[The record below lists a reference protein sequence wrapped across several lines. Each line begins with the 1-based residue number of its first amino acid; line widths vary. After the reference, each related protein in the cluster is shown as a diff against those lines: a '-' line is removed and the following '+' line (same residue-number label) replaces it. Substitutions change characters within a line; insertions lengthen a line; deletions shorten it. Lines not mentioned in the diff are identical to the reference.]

1 MNNKQDAHMTRKLW
15 TARSSSFTP
24 CGGPVAIKAVCAR
37 TGLHCVNKLDV
48 CMTAW
53 TSLDNVVC
61 GHAQHGVACTYPV
74 SSLWS
79 VTEDIFSAHTSEQAL
94 GAPVNS

>member
-1 MNNKQDAHMTRKLW
+1 MTRKLW
-15 TARSSSFTP
+15 TARSSSCTP
-24 CGGPVAIKAVCAR
+24 CGGPVSKQTAFAR
-37 TGLHCVNKLDV
+37 TGLHRENKLDV

-53 TSLDNVVC
+53 TGLVNVVC

-79 VTEDIFSAHTSEQAL
+79 VTEDVFSAHTSEQAL
-94 GAPVNS
+94 GALVNSCFGEG